1 MKIYRNGIR
10 RSYELRIE
18 CNEYGYDDSDD
29 DNIDSDIM
37 NESHPLTL
45 KFDLTSSIYFSTLSS
60 LLIDLPHIKTCNINI
75 NLNNLNK
82 NDLIEDAFGW
92 VKMIA
97 NQVQEQYIFVLK
109 SGLDDWD
116 QPLSSSEDDEQE
128 QKQPIIHHHHQQ
140 RYQQRHQHRNHPQSI
155 NTQTK
160 QTS

>member
-1 MKIYRNGIR
+1 M
-10 RSYELRIE
+10 RIE
-18 CNEYGYDDSDD
+18 CNEYGYDSDD
-29 DNIDSDIM
+29 DHIDGDIL

-60 LLIDLPHIKTCNINI
+60 LLIDLPYLKNASVNNINI
-75 NLNNLNK
+75 HNLNK

-116 QPLSSSEDDEQE
+116 QPLSSSDDEDQHP
-128 QKQPIIHHHHQQ
+128 PIPKSSPSKHSQIISNPNNPN
-140 RYQQRHQHRNHPQSI
+140 RA
-155 NTQTK
+155 K

>member
-1 MKIYRNGIR
+1 MR

-18 CNEYGYDDSDD
+18 CNEYGYDSDD
-29 DNIDSDIM
+29 NMDIDINM
-37 NESHPLTL
+37 NLAHPLTL
-45 KFDLTSSIYFSTLSS
+45 KFDLTSSIYFTTLSS
-60 LLIDLPHIKTCNINI
+60 LLIDLPHRNASFTKANIHTH
-75 NLNNLNK
+75 NLNK

-116 QPLSSSEDDEQE
+116 QPLSSSSSDD
-128 QKQPIIHHHHQQ
+128 QPQPTPSQQHHHLNNNNNNSNIQ
-140 RYQQRHQHRNHPQSI
+140 PMMKS
-155 NTQTK
+155 K